1 MIKQKLTLR
10 KSRFDI
16 LENEF
21 DEIISETLDIDQT
34 GKPSIQGLVTRKKI
48 VFKDNSFLSVT
59 EWYTKDGYISYYN
72 YDWYKNKNEIIK
84 KFHSEPHKEKAK
96 QTKTEPFHMHRHDLL
111 GQEVREPNYDLQ
123 ELYDILDYIESQI
136 IQKIK

>member
-34 GKPSIQGLVTRKKI
+34 GKPSIPGLVTRKKI
-48 VFKDNSFLSVT
+48 VFKDNSFLSIT

-84 KFHSEPHKEKAK
+84 KFHSEPHKEKSK

-111 GQEVREPNYDLQ
+111 GQEIREPNYDLQ
-123 ELYDILDYIESQI
+123 ELYDILDYIEFQI

>member
-21 DEIISETLDIDQT
+21 DEIISETFDIDQT
-34 GKPSIQGLVTRKKI
+34 GKPSISGLVTRKKI
-48 VFKDNSFLSVT
+48 VFKDNSFLSIT

-72 YDWYKNKNEIIK
+72 YDWYKNKNEIIE

-96 QTKTEPFHMHRHDLL
+96 QTKTEPFHKHRHDLL
-111 GQEVREPNYDLQ
+111 GQEIREPNYDLQ
-123 ELYDILDYIESQI
+123 ELYDILDYIEPQI
-136 IQKIK
+136 VQKIK